1 MPHRDVRA
9 AIGERVTGMR
19 KISRT
24 TWRAGAVGL
33 VFSGLIAGVFHNAA
47 DAAAGHGQAGHG
59 AVSSHA
65 GNGGILIPAKPP
77 AATSGSSQV
86 TSGSS

>member
-1 MPHRDVRA
+1 MPQRDVRA
-9 AIGERVTGMR
+9 AVGERVTGMR

-33 VFSGLIAGVFHNAA
+33 VLSGLIAGVFHNAA
-47 DAAAGHGQAGHG
+47 SAAAQHGQSGRG

-65 GNGGILIPAKPP
+65 GQGGILIPAKPP
-77 AATSGSSQV
+77 ASSSGSSQV